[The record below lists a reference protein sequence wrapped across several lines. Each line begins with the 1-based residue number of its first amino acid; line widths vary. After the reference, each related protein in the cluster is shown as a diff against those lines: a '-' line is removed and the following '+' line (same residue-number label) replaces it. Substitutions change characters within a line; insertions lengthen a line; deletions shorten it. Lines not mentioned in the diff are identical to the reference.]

1 VNRNQY
7 LVEVNERLVA
17 QGFEIEIA
25 PTEIDEL
32 THLIARQE
40 VWGVLYLGIAPF
52 EGTQE
57 RRHELVDRC
66 VTWARSQ
73 SEQAGSC
80 HLVLVFPS
88 ETRVDPAESTA
99 ILDLKQADE
108 ADGRWS
114 VLPWSADVEV
124 GLVDQH
130 SGFPKVDSAVAVAV
144 AEPPKSGGVDR
155 PRMEPSPSV
164 QVARS
169 GLHLQNVP
177 VTRVI
182 LAGTVAYYLWV
193 LLVGESGFALV
204 RGPGVRT
211 LLQWGANH
219 GQLVLVEGQ
228 TWRLFTHIL
237 LHGGL
242 MHLAFN
248 MWALW
253 WLGRYV
259 ELLYGSWRMALI
271 YLAAG
276 VAGGLASTVLRPSF
290 VPSVGA
296 SGAVLGLLGALLYFS
311 LAVPGRRMDW
321 RELMV
326 PVVINL
332 MYGLFLPGIIDN
344 YAHFGGFGAGLAA
357 AALAGVPGQRSSWQL
372 YASGALLLF
381 IALTLV
387 GAVPLAHLPLFG

>member
-1 VNRNQY
+1 VNPNEY
-7 LVEVNERLVA
+7 VSEVGERLMS
-17 QGFEIEIA
+17 QGFTVELG
-25 PTEIDEL
+25 PDEL
-32 THLIARQE
+32 PEFSSILARRE
-40 VWGVLYLGIAPF
+40 TWGVLALGIAPF
-52 EGTQE
+52 DYTAKKRADLIE
-57 RRHELVDRC
+57 RSRD
-66 VTWARSQ
+66 WAQTQ
-73 SEQAGSC
+73 SEAIGSY
-80 HLVLVFPS
+80 HLVVVFPS
-88 ETRVDPAESTA
+88 DTRVAPSDSAAIVGLHQTDPTDA
-99 ILDLKQADE
+99 
-108 ADGRWS
+108 RWS

-130 SGFPKVDSAVAVAV
+130 SGFPKVDPKVAAAI
-144 AEPPKSGGVDR
+144 AEPPQSGGVAR
-155 PRMEPSPSV
+155 PRLQSTPSAR
-164 QVARS
+164 VARV
-169 GLHLQNVP
+169 GLDLERVP
-177 VTRVI
+177 VTRII

-204 RGPGVRT
+204 RGPGIRA

-219 GQLVLVEGQ
+219 GHLVLVEGQ

-259 ELLYGSWRMALI
+259 ELLFGSWRMGLI

-276 VAGGLASTVLRPSF
+276 ISGGLASTVLRPNF

-296 SGAVLGLLGALLYFS
+296 SGAVLGMLGALLYFS
-311 LAVPGRRMDW
+311 LAMPGRRMDW

-344 YAHFGGFGAGLAA
+344 YAHFGGFGAGMLAA
-357 AALAGVPGQRSSWQL
+357 VIVGIPGQRGAWRV
-372 YASGALLLF
+372 YGSGALAFLLVL
-381 IALTLV
+381 ILV
-387 GAVPLAHLPLFG
+387 GAMPLAHLPLFQ